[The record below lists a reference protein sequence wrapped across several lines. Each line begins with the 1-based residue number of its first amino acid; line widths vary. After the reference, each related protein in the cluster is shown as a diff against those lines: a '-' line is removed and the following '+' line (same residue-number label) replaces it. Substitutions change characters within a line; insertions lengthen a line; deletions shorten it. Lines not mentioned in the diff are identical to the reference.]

1 MIKSLGITA
10 LHVAFAISF
19 SFGAAGCAQISAAPN
34 PGDRLAK
41 HITDVK
47 DLAGVWQGWVT
58 SQLGSQSRVSMTIK
72 EDGSYEGA
80 STTGSLTLGTFYL
93 DGGTLRYRSSRT
105 EGTASVS
112 EEKGK
117 TFLTIKPEGTHGFET
132 GAALYER
139 VR

>member
-1 MIKSLGITA
+1 MIKPLGMTA
-10 LHVAFAISF
+10 LHVAFAISA
-19 SFGAAGCAQISAAPN
+19 SFGAAGCAPMSAAPKAGE
-34 PGDRLAK
+34 PLAK
-41 HITDVK
+41 PITDVK

-93 DGGTLRYRSSRT
+93 DGGKLRYRSSRT
-105 EGTASVS
+105 EGTATVS
-112 EEKGK
+112 EDKGK
-117 TFLTIKPEGTHGFET
+117 TFLTIIPEGTHGFET